1 MIRTG
6 AGFSNPFGFPKLLR
20 LFKNLRAAAFVRP
33 WREPVVLDRVFT
45 RAISHRSLFMSAF
58 AAKPFIR
65 IADPDPF
72 GDVTLA
78 PAAVTGRS
86 ESELARSMADALL
99 SAAPASGAE
108 ALDMLRRL
116 FPASPLTVRVAA
128 LDAIMRR

>member
-1 MIRTG
+1 
-6 AGFSNPFGFPKLLR
+6 
-20 LFKNLRAAAFVRP
+20 
-33 WREPVVLDRVFT
+33 
-45 RAISHRSLFMSAF
+45 MSAF

-99 SAAPASGAE
+99 SAAPTTGAE
-108 ALDMLRRL
+108 ALNMLRRL
-116 FPASPLTVRVAA
+116 FPASPLTARVAA